1 VFCKITK
8 FYELSDK
15 YICLSKLMKR
25 ARSDGSIL
33 RKSNASM
40 SSNGRNGVLKSSFID
55 SKSEL
60 QSPNS
65 SSDAINEISSAPDNT
80 VTVSKSRYT
89 PTEPHVKHVSCELDY
104 CNGSGDSNFL
114 DIDWLSSSDNERP
127 TTISTPDVNASA
139 DSVSA
144 GVSSR
149 RTEDHAAEIQAQGL
163 SEHFVQWIDQGET
176 FWF

>member
-1 VFCKITK
+1 MFIH
-8 FYELSDK
+8 
-15 YICLSKLMKR
+15 KLDTAIFAMY
-25 ARSDGSIL
+25 SSIP
-33 RKSNASM
+33 
-40 SSNGRNGVLKSSFID
+40 
-55 SKSEL
+55 
-60 QSPNS
+60 Q
-65 SSDAINEISSAPDNT
+65 
-80 VTVSKSRYT
+80 
-89 PTEPHVKHVSCELDY
+89 
-104 CNGSGDSNFL
+104 
-114 DIDWLSSSDNERP
+114 SSDNVIYPRHCSLILHIQDECFFPFSLHLCCTLCLNRP

>member
-1 VFCKITK
+1 
-8 FYELSDK
+8 
-15 YICLSKLMKR
+15 
-25 ARSDGSIL
+25 
-33 RKSNASM
+33 
-40 SSNGRNGVLKSSFID
+40 VLKSSFID

-149 RTEDHAAEIQAQGL
+149 RTVSAFNN
-163 SEHFVQWIDQGET
+163 STVHFLFMCIAITVQKPQPFLYGVIP
-176 FWF
+176 